1 LLYSSDDEE
10 LIGLCDRVLVMH
22 DGKVRAELIGESL
35 TKSNLV
41 AASLGATNEG
51 LP

>member
-1 LLYSSDDEE
+1 V
-10 LIGLCDRVLVMH
+10 IH
-22 DGKVRAELIGESL
+22 DGTIKAELAGDSL

-41 AASLGATNEG
+41 AASLGAASLGTAREA